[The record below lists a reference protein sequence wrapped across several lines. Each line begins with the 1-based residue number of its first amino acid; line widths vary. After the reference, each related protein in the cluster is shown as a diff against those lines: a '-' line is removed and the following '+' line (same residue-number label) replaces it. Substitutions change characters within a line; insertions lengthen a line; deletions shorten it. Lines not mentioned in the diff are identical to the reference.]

1 MFWPCRRARIADE
14 DHIYIYCAASID
26 KYETRNHLL
35 SLSCSG
41 SLYLMVMECTGHAL
55 HNRRMVVMRKKCV
68 FSEAA
73 FALFSTGML
82 EISEVI
88 ACLLRPRAFRSEAYD

>member
-1 MFWPCRRARIADE
+1 
-14 DHIYIYCAASID
+14 
-26 KYETRNHLL
+26 
-35 SLSCSG
+35 
-41 SLYLMVMECTGHAL
+41 
-55 HNRRMVVMRKKCV
+55 MRKKCV